1 MGWREWQ
8 VDRCIPEEEVCR
20 GLFFNSAPDTVVL
33 KSKKLMR
40 EIDSFARSIIEQTCL
55 ILTN

>member
-1 MGWREWQ
+1 MVGVAGRQ
-8 VDRCIPEEEVCR
+8 SIPEEEVCR
-20 GLFFNSAPDTVVL
+20 GLFFNSAPDAAVL
-33 KSKKLMR
+33 KSKKLTG